1 MKAHLPVSEAEDT
14 AAILCVEPLAS
25 SSSAPLLLLLL
36 ASTVDSSCCLFRK
49 RRDLSGVR
57 KAGSSNASW
66 LSLSLSPSF
75 YCSVTS
81 SIFCFLCL
89 PPASPSLLIPPL
101 PFNFSP
107 SFFLCVFKSI
117 IFHTPFTPVWLF
129 RVLSSVKRPSLLFS
143 SSARL
148 PASSFFCLSYQSEHR
163 GKIVQ
168 CRRLEAKSTP
178 AAAAPGR
185 CLVIFFFKR
194 QNRGSWSSHLLVSHS
209 SSSSSVALYADCSQE
224 DR

>member
-57 KAGSSNASW
+57 NAGSSNASW

-75 YCSVTS
+75 YCSATRC
-81 SIFCFLCL
+81 IFCFLCL

-107 SFFLCVFKSI
+107 SFFFL
-117 IFHTPFTPVWLF
+117 
-129 RVLSSVKRPSLLFS
+129 
-143 SSARL
+143 
-148 PASSFFCLSYQSEHR
+148 
-163 GKIVQ
+163 
-168 CRRLEAKSTP
+168 
-178 AAAAPGR
+178 
-185 CLVIFFFKR
+185 FFKIYNLPHPLSP
-194 QNRGSWSSHLLVSHS
+194 QYGSFASFPPL
-209 SSSSSVALYADCSQE
+209 
-224 DR
+224 

>member
-1 MKAHLPVSEAEDT
+1 MAAGGSTDACFVLMTREENIEGGEGSLLIYPCYSLLLVLSMWAATHGKLPATVFQELRMFETKHEMARRVYPGCCQWKSGDEGGNLRRGVQQRMKAHLPVSEAEDT

-75 YCSVTS
+75 YCSVS
-81 SIFCFLCL
+81 RSIFCFLCL
-89 PPASPSLLIPPL
+89 LPASPSLLIPPL

-107 SFFLCVFKSI
+107 SFF
-117 IFHTPFTPVWLF
+117 
-129 RVLSSVKRPSLLFS
+129 
-143 SSARL
+143 
-148 PASSFFCLSYQSEHR
+148 FFLN
-163 GKIVQ
+163 
-168 CRRLEAKSTP
+168 L
-178 AAAAPGR
+178 
-185 CLVIFFFKR
+185 
-194 QNRGSWSSHLLVSHS
+194 
-209 SSSSSVALYADCSQE
+209 
-224 DR
+224 